1 MKLKYSLKLKSTLV
15 LSVYIIITIIL
26 TYCVLNILYFK
37 SHEKDI
43 SKEMISLMQMIEK
56 DSDPIE
62 IQESIDWISQN
73 INHSVYLYETV
84 EEMLE
89 LIPLDVNTDDLLSQQ
104 DIAKLEA
111 GELITNGLS
120 KKIKNTP
127 YTLLTF
133 FYPVMKNDMLHYIL
147 FTYYPVQ
154 NMPIEDLLYFLINL
168 LLMILIITITFLWTK
183 KSFMKSYLQLQDI
196 KQAAIQVSNGNFN
209 TKIWKNSTD
218 EVGEITEVFNNM
230 SVALK
235 DDRNRI
241 QEFMED
247 ISHEIKTP
255 LTYIKTY
262 NQALMDG
269 IIQDPKDQ
277 HKSYSLINRETIRLQ
292 KLIQN
297 FLDFT
302 KLDANAVEL
311 NRQPMA
317 FAESI
322 EYVMLKYE
330 PIFHQKN
337 ITLHMHLDY
346 EVIIDGDEE
355 RIEQVVQNIV
365 QNAIRYSKEQPYI
378 NMVLEQHGDTCVLSI
393 SDNGIGI
400 SDEHLSVITNRFI
413 RVNKVRSRKESGT
426 GIGLS
431 IVEKIMDLHG
441 GKLLIESQLGIG
453 TTVKLI
459 FPILKSKEQ
468 IS

>member
-1 MKLKYSLKLKSTLV
+1 MKLKYSLKLKSTLA
-15 LSVYIIITIIL
+15 LFVYIIITIII
-26 TYCVLNILYFK
+26 TYCVLNVIYFTNHK
-37 SHEKDI
+37 KDI
-43 SKEMISLMQMIEK
+43 SEDMIHLMKTIEK
-56 DSDPIE
+56 YPYDIPE
-62 IQESIDWISQN
+62 FIDWTARN
-73 INHSVYLYETV
+73 LNHSVYLYEDV
-84 EEMLE
+84 EEMLH
-89 LIPLDVNTDDLLSQQ
+89 LISLDVNKDDLLSQQ
-104 DIAKLEA
+104 DIAKLEE
-111 GELITNGLS
+111 GELITNQLS
-120 KKIKNTP
+120 KNVDNTP

-133 FYPVMKNDMLHYIL
+133 FYPVMKNDTLHYIL
-147 FTYYPVQ
+147 FTYYPVLM
-154 NMPIEDLLYFLINL
+154 MPEEDFLYFLMNL
-168 LLMILIITITFLWTK
+168 LLTLLVIAITFVLTK
-183 KSFMKSYLQLQDI
+183 KSFRKSYLQLQDI
-196 KQAAIQVSNGNFN
+196 KQAAIQVSNGNFD
-209 TKIWKNSTD
+209 TKIWQNSSD

-262 NQALMDG
+262 NQALLDG
-269 IIQDPKDQ
+269 IIQDPKEQ
-277 HKSYSLINRETIRLQ
+277 HKSYSLIDRETTRLQ
-292 KLIQN
+292 SLIQN

-302 KLDANAVEL
+302 KLDAHAVEL

-322 EYVMLKYE
+322 EYIMVKYE

-337 ITLHMHLDY
+337 ITFHMDLDY
-346 EVIIDGDEE
+346 EVIIYSDEE
-355 RIEQVVQNIV
+355 RIEQVIQNII
-365 QNAIRYSKEQPYI
+365 QNAIRYSKEQLHI
-378 NMVLEQHGDTCVLSI
+378 KMVLEQHADTCVLAI

-413 RVNKVRSRKESGT
+413 RVNKVCSRKESGT

-459 FPILKSKEQ
+459 FPILKSEEQ

>member
-1 MKLKYSLKLKSTLV
+1 MT
-15 LSVYIIITIIL
+15 III
-26 TYCVLNILYFK
+26 TYCVLNALYFRN
-37 SHEKDI
+37 HEKDI
-43 SKEMISLMQMIEK
+43 SAEMISLMNMIEK
-56 DSDPIE
+56 DFNHV
-62 IQESIDWISQN
+62 QESIDWTTRN
-73 INHSVYLYETV
+73 LNHSIYLYKNV
-84 EEMLE
+84 EEMWD
-89 LIPLDVNTDDLLSQQ
+89 LIPLDVNKGDLLSQQ
-104 DIAKLEA
+104 DITKLEA
-111 GELITNGLS
+111 GELITNSLS
-120 KKIKNTP
+120 QKIGNTS

-133 FYPVMKNDMLHYIL
+133 FYPVMKNDMLHAIL

-154 NMPIEDLLYFLINL
+154 MMPVEDLINFLINL
-168 LLMILIITITFLWTK
+168 VLILLVITITFILTK
-183 KSFMKSYLQLQDI
+183 KSFKKSYLQLQDI
-196 KQAAIQVSNGNFN
+196 KQAAIQVSNGNFDMQ
-209 TKIWKNSTD
+209 IWQNSND
-218 EVGEITEVFNNM
+218 EVGEITEVFNKM
-230 SVALK
+230 STALK
-235 DDRNRI
+235 DDRDRI

-269 IIQDPKDQ
+269 IIQNPKDQ

-302 KLDANAVEL
+302 KLDAHAVEL
-311 NRQPMA
+311 NNQPIA
-317 FAESI
+317 FAEII
-322 EYVMLKYE
+322 EYIMLKYE
-330 PIFHQKN
+330 PIFHEKK

-355 RIEQVVQNIV
+355 RIEQVIQNIV
-365 QNAIRYSKEQPYI
+365 QNAIRYSKEQPRI
-378 NMVLEQHGDTCVLSI
+378 NIVLEQHGDTCVLAI

-441 GKLLIESQLGIG
+441 GKLLIESHLGIG
-453 TTVKLI
+453 TTVKLL
-459 FPILKSKEQ
+459 FPMLKNEEQ